1 MRRPDLLD
9 VLANSADGVFAVAP
23 DDRIILWNDAAERL
37 LGFARSEVLGRP
49 CGDVLLGEN
58 ARGEKTC
65 FSGCRVTSLARH
77 GRLVEN
83 FRISARHRKGHLV
96 PLSVGIVVVPAQRPE
111 LSTVVHYLRPL
122 EAASP
127 DDPGT
132 RPGPVPRENPD
143 GGNGDAPSLTILSPR
158 EREILRFM
166 AEGRS
171 AREIADR
178 LFISYATVRNH
189 TQHILEKL
197 HMHSKLEAVA
207 LAYKEGLTTA
217 PPEHGRSAS

>member
-1 MRRPDLLD
+1 MRTPDLLD

-37 LGFARSEVLGRP
+37 LGYKRADVLGRP
-49 CGDVLLGEN
+49 CNDVI
-58 ARGEKTC
+58 RGEDR
-65 FSGCRVTSLARH
+65 SGRRVCIGGCHVTSLARH

-83 FRISARHRKGHLV
+83 FRIVARNKQGQPV
-96 PLSVGIVVVPAQRPE
+96 PLSIGVVVVPARRPE

-122 EAASP
+122 EETVP
-127 DDPGT
+127 KDPGAC
-132 RPGPVPRENPD
+132 PDPVPREHPD
-143 GGNGDAPSLTILSPR
+143 GGNGDEPSLSILSPR
-158 EREILRFM
+158 EREILRLM

-207 LAYKEGLTTA
+207 LAYKEGLTAAA
-217 PPEHGRSAS
+217 PENG